1 MDTVKNL
8 TRLGCHPTARIPI
21 AAALLCLYWIAL
33 PAPLSRSS
41 GELST
46 IECLTLAD
54 SRRGDHPGWIP
65 ALERCSRLLP
75 ADVELMADLGVAY
88 EAAGQPD
95 RAEAAYRRALAVD
108 AEYADVRRRL
118 AMLMLRRGA
127 TDEARRQVE
136 AALLVQPNRAALRTL
151 LEP

>member
-1 MDTVKNL
+1 
-8 TRLGCHPTARIPI
+8 
-21 AAALLCLYWIAL
+21 
-33 PAPLSRSS
+33 
-41 GELST
+41 
-46 IECLTLAD
+46 
-54 SRRGDHPGWIP
+54 
-65 ALERCSRLLP
+65 
-75 ADVELMADLGVAY
+75 VAY

-95 RAEAAYRRALAVD
+95 RAEAAYQRALAVD